1 MKIIFGKAF
10 FSLGIVLFIISVAV
24 LVFGST
30 WSSVQ
35 LIFSAQGAHAAGYAS
50 GRAIASLIIPF
61 TFFFFGFV
69 AVTFGRYLIGRKR
82 PKNA

>member
-1 MKIIFGKAF
+1 MKIFFGKAF
-10 FSLGIVLFIISVAV
+10 FSFGILLFIISIAV

-30 WSSVQ
+30 WSNLQ
-35 LIFSAQGAHAAGYAS
+35 LVFSAQSAHAAGYAS
-50 GRAIASLIIPF
+50 GRAMASLIIPF
-61 TFFFFGFV
+61 TVFFFGFV